1 MEPASDTGGG
11 AMDDSPAVLDGAPGG
26 SEGGGE
32 SDGTGHPASLGAAA
46 ADGTAAVVVD
56 NLAPTQHIVHEPFFL
71 GLELLVALLQLP
83 LVHVRAFLLG
93 VAVAQVHLCHVSSS
107 RAKRSHSPRAARHRA

>member
-32 SDGTGHPASLGAAA
+32 SDGAGPPASIGF
-46 ADGTAAVVVD
+46 V
-56 NLAPTQHIVHEPFFL
+56 PCRPRQM
-71 GLELLVALLQLP
+71 ALRL
-83 LVHVRAFLLG
+83 
-93 VAVAQVHLCHVSSS
+93 SSS
-107 RAKRSHSPRAARHRA
+107 RGRPRRCMSYMSRSFSACSCSLRSSRRRFSSSSLSSSA